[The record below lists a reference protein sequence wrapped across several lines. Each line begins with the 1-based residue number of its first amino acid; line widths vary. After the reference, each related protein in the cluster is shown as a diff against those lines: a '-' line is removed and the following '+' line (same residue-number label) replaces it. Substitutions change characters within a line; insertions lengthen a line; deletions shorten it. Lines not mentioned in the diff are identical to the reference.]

1 MRNRGLLLL
10 GLIALTG
17 ALVLAAKSS
26 APTLKKVTDSICPGL
41 RANGST
47 TSPSPPTITTCSQL
61 TSPEG
66 SLLDRPQRV
75 SKSTY
80 YCSAEPELPGPVA
93 RARGS
98 SLNSQVEIT

>member
-47 TSPSPPTITTCSQL
+47 TSPSPLTITTCS
-61 TSPEG
+61 
-66 SLLDRPQRV
+66 
-75 SKSTY
+75 
-80 YCSAEPELPGPVA
+80 
-93 RARGS
+93 
-98 SLNSQVEIT
+98 